1 MADSDIAITAGTGT
15 KVDTRTVGAGVDEHR
30 QVVVLGDPATA
41 TGVAPVDVN
50 LGLSVAPRRD
60 VVAVST
66 TITGMT
72 VATTAYASGDRVG
85 GSIFSWA
92 GLVRS
97 TGGYGSIIGATASSQ
112 QAVIPLALYL
122 FTVAPTVSALDNG
135 PWTVTSGSPA
145 TFTLANA
152 VGVVSFG
159 STRAGAAGGM
169 IAPATTGV
177 YLPFKCDGGS
187 NTLYGVV
194 QATGAST
201 AFPFSATDL
210 VITLYVE
217 RY

>member
-1 MADSDIAITAGTGT
+1 MADSDILITAGSGT
-15 KVDTRTVGAGVDEHR
+15 KVDTRTVGAGTDEHR
-30 QVVVLGDPATA
+30 QVMVIGDPSTA
-41 TGVAPVDVN
+41 AGVAPVDLT

-66 TITGMT
+66 AISGMT
-72 VATTAYASGDRVG
+72 TATTAYASGDRVG

-97 TGGYGSIIGATASSQ
+97 NGGYGSIIGATASSQ

-122 FTVAPTVSALDNG
+122 FTVSPTVSALDNA
-135 PWTVTSGSPA
+135 PWTVTSLSLA
-145 TFTLANA
+145 TA

-159 STRAGAAGGM
+159 STRAGTTGGM

-177 YLPFKCDGGS
+177 YLPFKCDTAS
-187 NTLYGVV
+187 TSLFGVV

-201 AFPFSATDL
+201 AFPASAADL
-210 VITLYVE
+210 SITLYVE